1 MAQWEQGN
9 RVHAAPASRGIA
21 SVAAGGFG
29 APGVVVF
36 FADIAEM
43 QTGKPFAAMGLLVAA
58 GVLF

>member
-1 MAQWEQGN
+1 M
-9 RVHAAPASRGIA
+9 HAALASRGIA

-43 QTGKPFAAMGLLVAA
+43 QTGKPFAAMGLQVAA

>member
-9 RVHAAPASRGIA
+9 RVHAALASRGTA

-43 QTGKPFAAMGLLVAA
+43 QTSKPFAAMGLQVAA

>member
-1 MAQWEQGN
+1 M
-9 RVHAAPASRGIA
+9 HAAPASRGIA

-29 APGVVVF
+29 PPGVVVF

-43 QTGKPFAAMGLLVAA
+43 QTGKPFAAMGLQVAA